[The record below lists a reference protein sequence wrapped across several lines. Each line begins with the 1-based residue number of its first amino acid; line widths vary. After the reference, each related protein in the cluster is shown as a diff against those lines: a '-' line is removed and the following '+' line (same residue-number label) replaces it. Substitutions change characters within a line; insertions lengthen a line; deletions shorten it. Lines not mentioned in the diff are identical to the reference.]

1 MKMAFL
7 LSHLTYIYLCTSV
20 TVLMIAHLCICDQRR
35 LSSRVVTTKYG
46 ALRGYIN
53 SLANR
58 QLQHVEV
65 FQGIPYASAPI
76 GSLRF
81 MPPVTPPHWRGIMNA
96 DHLGPVC
103 PQKLPDVSNE
113 TLALRKM
120 PLGRLQYIRRLLPYL
135 RNQSEDCLYLNI
147 YAPAIGKKF
156 LLVQSILYVDFN
168 SFIFFINIYLCCK
181 Q

>member
-1 MKMAFL
+1 MVQFMVISGFNSL
-7 LSHLTYIYLCTSV
+7 ILTVIITIILVNVSQCATE
-20 TVLMIAHLCICDQRR
+20 QRR

-46 ALRGYIN
+46 ALRGFIN

-65 FQGIPYASAPI
+65 FQGVPYASAPI

-81 MPPVTPPHWRGIMNA
+81 MPPVTPPHWRGVMMA

-120 PLGRLQYIRRLLPYL
+120 PIGRLQYIRRLLPYL

-147 YAPAIGKKF
+147 YAPAI
-156 LLVQSILYVDFN
+156 
-168 SFIFFINIYLCCK
+168 
-181 Q
+181 

>member
-1 MKMAFL
+1 MGL
-7 LSHLTYIYLCTSV
+7 LSSHLTYIYLHTVV
-20 TVLMIAHLCICDQRR
+20 TVLIIAHVCICEQRR

-147 YAPAIGKKF
+147 YAPAIGK
-156 LLVQSILYVDFN
+156 I
-168 SFIFFINIYLCCK
+168 
-181 Q
+181 

>member
-1 MKMAFL
+1 MNTFPSTLITSTLYVLTL
-7 LSHLTYIYLCTSV
+7 LSLTDCEQQQ
-20 TVLMIAHLCICDQRR
+20 QRR

-46 ALRGYIN
+46 ALRGFIN

-65 FQGIPYASAPI
+65 FQGVPYASAPI

-81 MPPVTPPHWRGIMNA
+81 MPPVTPPHWRGVLQA
-96 DHLGPVC
+96 DTLGPVC

-120 PLGRLQYIRRLLPYL
+120 PMGRLQYIRRLMPYL

-147 YAPAIGKKF
+147 YAPAIGEFDLIF
-156 LLVQSILYVDFN
+156 LL
-168 SFIFFINIYLCCK
+168 
-181 Q
+181 